1 MIFDLRK
8 VIYFW
13 ISFDWVIGRIILYC
27 RMTICSIFRRDRRM
41 HCINFLH
48 CIIYGIFRIVSG
60 NRRDILNIQ
69 AM

>member
-13 ISFDWVIGRIILYC
+13 ISFDWVIDRIILYS
-27 RMTICSIFRRDRRM
+27 RMRICSIFRRDRKM

-48 CIIYGIFRIVSG
+48 
-60 NRRDILNIQ
+60 
-69 AM
+69 